1 MWSKI
6 FAGIIASA
14 AVVAA
19 SAPAMS
25 APQARP
31 CRVVDAQKLP
41 PQSGGA
47 TAICSAIEQA
57 VAARAPKAR
66 YSAEVRVL
74 SMSRLSVNVDV
85 SGHKL
90 AEQHYAVMDRNL
102 NPSSIKR
109 FAEAIADEI
118 AKAAKQG

>member
-6 FAGIIASA
+6 CAGLLASA

-25 APQARP
+25 APQARA
-31 CRVVDAQKLP
+31 CRVVDAEKLP
-41 PQSGGA
+41 SQSGGA
-47 TAICSAIEQA
+47 AAICSAIEQA
-57 VAARAPKAR
+57 VAARAPKAH

-74 SMSRLSVNVDV
+74 SMSRLAVNVDV
-85 SGHKL
+85 SGRKL

-102 NPSSIKR
+102 NAGSIKR

-118 AKAAKQG
+118 AKAARQG